1 MKAALIAAAGAL
13 LLALPAQAQQKTT
26 ITLTTTVPEGSLLY
40 TAMSVPFAEAVK
52 SMCGD
57 QVEVKPFGAGVLA
70 KFSEAHMAVSDG
82 RAVAAHTTPI
92 WLVNQDPANA
102 LLGSLPGGLGSEAM
116 LVWLYKEGG
125 KDMWVKFRREKMGLH
140 PIIAG
145 MGTTEI
151 FAHSHKPIRTKVDIQ
166 GVKFRT
172 AGAWADILKGFGA
185 TPVIVGGAE
194 VFPMLE
200 RRGIDAA
207 EWLNPSGNHTAG
219 LGKAAKYVIVPGMH
233 SPSWPYEIVFKADF
247 FDKLPKP
254 VQACFEKAG
263 ELVTLQSYLTFGG
276 LDLKAMEQLREKN
289 EVVELDPAFV
299 TEVKQSGRKWMNEKA
314 AEEAKKGNNWG
325 KDIAASYFAFQ
336 DRWDKNSDYR
346 AR

>member
-1 MKAALIAAAGAL
+1 MKAVLIAAAGAL
-13 LLALPAQAQQKTT
+13 LLALPVQAQQKIS
-26 ITLTTTVPEGSLLY
+26 ITMTTTVPEGSLLY
-40 TAMSVPFAEAVK
+40 TAMSVPFAAAVK

-82 RAVAAHTTPI
+82 RAVAAHSTPI

-125 KDMWVKFRREKMGLH
+125 REMWVKFRREKMGLH
-140 PIIAG
+140 PIITG

-151 FAHSHKPIRTKVDIQ
+151 FAHSHKPIRTKADMQ
-166 GVKFRT
+166 GLKFRT
-172 AGAWADILKGFGA
+172 AGAWAEIMTSYGA
-185 TPVIVGGAE
+185 TPVVVGGAD

-200 RRGIDAA
+200 RHGIDAA
-207 EWLNPSGNHTAG
+207 EWLNPAGNIAAG
-219 LGKAAKYVIVPGMH
+219 LGKAAKYIIVPGMH
-233 SPSWPYEIVFKADF
+233 STSWPYEVVFKADF

-254 VQACFEKAG
+254 VQTCLENAG
-263 ELVTLQSYLTFGG
+263 ELATLQSYLTFGD
-276 LDLKAMEQLREKN
+276 LDLKAMAQFREKN
-289 EVVELDPAFV
+289 EIVELDPAFV
-299 TEVKQSGRKWMNEKA
+299 AEVKQSGRKWMTEKA
-314 AEEAKKGNNWG
+314 NEQAAKGNNWAR
-325 KDIAASYFAFQ
+325 DIASSYFSFQ